1 MKNILQLNTNK
12 LLMVSMVFVI
22 LQLFSACKKET
33 TLPTEGVNNVNAPII
48 LNVTKLENRS
58 TAISSATYGDWVIIR
73 GINLATTNKVEFSDI
88 AASDS
93 LMYANDSSIT
103 VKIPSNLPNPADN
116 PIKVTTKNG
125 STIFSFKILQ
135 PPPVISF
142 FTPIAGPSGTNVT
155 ISGDYFLGVS
165 SVKFN
170 TTEAVIVSKTKTQIV
185 ATLPAGVSSAYIFIT
200 TPSGTIK
207 SSVSFGLS
215 YTIYEDALAT
225 GWSNTS
231 YSAVPV
237 FNNTTNVLRGTNSI
251 KNNYS
256 VGFGGFRIKQATAS
270 SLTGFT
276 ALKFSIF
283 GGTNSSGFKV
293 RIIVNGGSTT
303 QTLTL
308 PAAGTWT
315 QYEIPFASLG
325 NPTTLSTI
333 EFKEYSGKIFE
344 VYFDDIG
351 LYKP

>member
-1 MKNILQLNTNK
+1 MKNIIQLSNNK
-12 LLMVSMVFVI
+12 LVVTSIVFLI

-33 TLPTEGVNNVNAPII
+33 TQPTDGVNNVNAPII
-48 LNVTKLENRS
+48 LNVTKLENRN

-93 LMYANDSSIT
+93 LMYANDTSIT
-103 VKIPSNLPNPADN
+103 VKIPSSLPNPADN

-125 STIFSFKILQ
+125 STIFNFQILQ
-135 PPPVISF
+135 PPPVINF
-142 FTPIAGPSGTNVT
+142 FTPVAGPSGTNVT
-155 ISGDYFLGVS
+155 ITGNYFLGVS
-165 SVKFN
+165 SIKFN
-170 TTEAVIVSKTKTQIV
+170 TTEAIIVSKSKTELV
-185 ATLPAGVSSAYIFIT
+185 TTLPAGVSSAYIYIT
-200 TPSGTIK
+200 TPSGTVK

-215 YTIYEDALAT
+215 YTIYDDALTA

-237 FNNTTNVLRGTNSI
+237 FNNTVNVLRGTNSI

-270 SLTGFT
+270 SLSGFT

-283 GGTNSSGFKV
+283 GGVNSSGYKIRV
-293 RIIVNGGSTT
+293 IVNGGATT
-303 QTLTL
+303 HTLTL
-308 PAAGTWT
+308 PAAGVWT

-333 EFKEYSGKIFE
+333 EFKEWSGKVFE